1 MYKVYRTVALAIAA
15 IGLSV
20 GSAQAAFINGSLSFT
35 DGGLSIPGIPST
47 SIVSDLT
54 NITQGLPGVN
64 GCTVDFASGGG
75 GACGLLGTLAAGN
88 FSLSAPAGTAYQYGG
103 FSFQITSV
111 SSIVRDPLHITTELG
126 AVDLLGDA
134 LAFNLA
140 GVVDDGAGGF
150 DPTLFAGTWT
160 AQGSCAG
167 PGTPVP
173 TCTTEASASWSASLT
188 ALGRT
193 ADVPEPAAIAL
204 LGVSLAGLGLVRRR
218 RK

>member
-1 MYKVYRTVALAIAA
+1 MHKVYRTAVLGIAV

-35 DGGLSIPGIPST
+35 DGGLSIPGVPST
-47 SIVSDLT
+47 SIVSALT

-64 GCTVDFASGGG
+64 GCTVDFTSGGG
-75 GACGLLGTLAAGN
+75 GACDLLGTLAAGN
-88 FSLSAPAGTAYQYGG
+88 FSLAAPAGTVYQYGG

-111 SSIVRDPLHITTELG
+111 SSIVPAALHITTELG

-160 AQGSCAG
+160 AQGSCSG
-167 PGTPVP
+167 PGTPAPP
-173 TCTTEASASWSASLT
+173 TCTSEASASWS
-188 ALGRT
+188 
-193 ADVPEPAAIAL
+193 
-204 LGVSLAGLGLVRRR
+204 
-218 RK
+218 